1 LTNCNGAQPM
11 GLQRLVGN
19 DWVNAWVAALNACFS
34 APIEVPPGGRHS
46 ATLTIRPGAGAVTY
60 PRGQESIESGT
71 YRVAWFGV
79 LRSYDPNK
87 RPEDE
92 LPLEQR
98 VSAPFTI
105 DVQPPAL
112 ASTPPPPP
120 PGPRVA
126 SANVSGQ
133 VVDAHGFRVAH
144 AEVLVRSADAGCR
157 PLGPFVGAVSS
168 ENGDYFAVAQLESD
182 QPLRG
187 CVIAEARSGGTSGK
201 ATLGVEFTTASPRV
215 HLDVRLER
223 APPLT
228 PVEAER
234 LVRLLAAAIDEP
246 AQTPRELGQ
255 YILHGPE
262 ALRVALEQYRTLLGN
277 VTTVRPVDSFHYE
290 LRGANGATSRVN
302 VHQEDLVRLHS
313 PLLDYGFRSERFMTT
328 YLRAISSGDAV
339 LLSRVLNPDDVD
351 CPVERARE
359 RIADYRRRYADTAAI
374 RAELAGV
381 DERRSALLWRLRGTG
396 PNGEE
401 VTEPIELGFG
411 DGLIGMRGL

>member
-1 LTNCNGAQPM
+1 MKRLTAALALALAACTNQSPPAPPPSATGEVVAAPIVTDRNAYIMRNGELTITATFTAPADGPVYLTNCNGAQPM

-19 DWVNAWVAALNACFS
+19 DWVNSWVAALNGCFS

-46 ATLTIRPGAGAVTY
+46 ATLTLRPGAGAVTY
-60 PRGQESIESGT
+60 PRGQESIESGN
-71 YRVAWFGV
+71 YRVVWFGV
-79 LRSYDPNK
+79 LRSYDPKK
-87 RPEDE
+87 RPSDDDE

-98 VSAPFTI
+98 VSGPFMI
-105 DVQPPAL
+105 DVQRPAL

-133 VVDAHGFRVAH
+133 VVDARGFRVAH

-157 PLGPFVGAVSS
+157 PLGPFAGAVSS

-187 CVIAEARSGGTSGK
+187 CVIVEARSGGTSGK

-228 PVEAER
+228 SVEAER
-234 LVRLLAAAIDEP
+234 LVRMLAAAIDEP

-262 ALRVALEQYRTLLGN
+262 ALRVALGQYRTLLGK
-277 VTTVRPVDSFHYE
+277 VTAVRPIDSFHYE
-290 LRGANGATSRVN
+290 LRGAKGATSRVN

-313 PLLDYGFRSERFMTT
+313 PLL
-328 YLRAISSGDAV
+328 
-339 LLSRVLNPDDVD
+339 
-351 CPVERARE
+351 
-359 RIADYRRRYADTAAI
+359 
-374 RAELAGV
+374 
-381 DERRSALLWRLRGTG
+381 ALLWRLHGTG

-401 VTEPIELGFG
+401 VLEPVELGFG